1 VRRGAGAALLLAAV
15 LGLAGCGSMLYVAR
29 GGIAEARILWRRQPI
44 TTLLA
49 RPDLAPDLR
58 ERLELVLSVRRFADE
73 SLGLHVGES
82 YETYA
87 DVEGAIGVWVVSAA
101 RRDRLEAYT
110 WWFPIVGS
118 VPYKGFFARADA
130 DAAAKALEA
139 DGFDVQIRPASAFST
154 LGWFADPLL
163 STTVR
168 AEPVTL
174 AETVFHEIFHATLYL
189 PGEAPFNES
198 AATFVGNRA
207 AIAFFCSGPAV
218 DAKRCALAREHW
230 RFTRT
235 HGRLLAR
242 YARRLRALYAEGLP
256 PRQREARRRALA
268 LGASRELVRKNLGPG
283 AELSPPNNAHLL
295 GMLAYE
301 TELDAF
307 DRLARDDAALAP
319 AIRRLVERARAVDDP
334 FTALREL
341 PVHDLART
349 D

>member
-1 VRRGAGAALLLAAV
+1 
-15 LGLAGCGSMLYVAR
+15 MLYVAR

-218 DAKRCALAREHW
+218 DAKRCALAREHCASPGPTAAPRAW
-230 RFTRT
+230 
-235 HGRLLAR
+235 
-242 YARRLRALYAEGLP
+242 RRLRARA
-256 PRQREARRRALA
+256 PRAPAAPAGARRRAG
-268 LGASRELVRKNLGPG
+268 LGASRELVGNLTARAPSSRRTPSTRH
-283 AELSPPNNAHLL
+283 ARACR
-295 GMLAYE
+295 A
-301 TELDAF
+301 ELDAF

-341 PVHDLART
+341 PVHDVART